1 MIRAKNRYFSLN
13 RIFLL
18 MLGLWPYEQSKL
30 VWLQLILHSGI
41 LGSFIIFQ
49 FTTFATSKCDLQLV
63 IEILSITSFF
73 FNFVIVYLSF
83 CFNMDVVKHLLELLQ
98 HTYDEL
104 KDEDEI
110 AIIENYW
117 NIAKRYTEVLTRKII
132 SHFLLWKNI
141 WILLNFNYYFS
152 YYSLVL
158 IVLCVSFF
166 IFSPFLPYIFDVVFS
181 TNESWPH
188 PSLQIVTE
196 YFIDEDRYFYLIIL
210 HADTAFFIGALAM
223 LGTGTFLIM
232 YIQHVCGMLKI
243 ASYRIERVMT
253 ISIQRMSGVRN
264 TNLIHKS
271 IICAIDMHRKALK
284 LVSIEHILHM
294 IHRNIK
300 NLYQVM
306 YQEILSGCISEKL
319 IQSVLI
325 MNMYYTYTFLAN
337 HMAQQVMDHNNNVF
351 ATVYNIQW
359 YTAPLQVQKVILFLL
374 QRGSKTLKI
383 MIGGMFMGSLEGFAT
398 VKII

>member
-1 MIRAKNRYFSLN
+1 MICAKNRYFNLN

-117 NIAKRYTEVLTRKII
+117 NIAKRYTEVLT
-132 SHFLLWKNI
+132 L
-141 WILLNFNYYFS
+141 
-152 YYSLVL
+152 L
-158 IVLCVSFF
+158 IVLCVSSF

-188 PSLQIVTE
+188 PSLQIITK

-271 IICAIDMHRKALK
+271 IICAVDMHRKALK
-284 LVSIEHILHM
+284 F
-294 IHRNIK
+294 IK
-300 NLYQVM
+300 IFISSFNLSFFVLMLDGLLYASLNLYRM

-359 YTAPLQVQKVILFLL
+359 YTAPLQVQKIILFLL

-398 VKII
+398 LASASMSYFTFIYYTSQQRLDQ